1 MEIGDYYTAS
11 FYSLKKNLNMM
22 IPSVIGTAISFI
34 VVLIAIIWIIFGFI
48 GPELSNTNFV
58 SSYGHGFPFTA
69 TQILNFA
76 VVGII
81 TLIILSFI
89 NSFVSAATIGMAKK
103 VIKKE
108 TPELDIA
115 WKNVKKYFF
124 RVFIVSIIMM
134 IAFLLLSTPLFVGLS
149 LLLSNPNVAIALM
162 LVGILIIVIGGILL
176 MLSLMVVYQSIVM
189 SKKSIVE
196 SIKDS
201 YEIFWGNKLRVF
213 LVFLIGLAIAVG
225 LGMILSLI
233 PLIGPLLNI
242 IANIVLV
249 PYFILVTSNL
259 YIDLK
264 GI

>member
-1 MEIGDYYTAS
+1 MEISDYYTVS
-11 FYSLKKNLNMM
+11 FHSLKKNLNML
-22 IPSVIGTAISFI
+22 IPSVIGTAMSFI

-58 SSYGHGFPFTA
+58 SSYTYGFPFTA
-69 TQILNFA
+69 PQILYFA
-76 VVGII
+76 IVGII
-81 TLIILSFI
+81 TLIILSLI

-108 TPELDIA
+108 TPALDVA

-124 RVFIVSIIMM
+124 RVFLVSIIII

-162 LVGILIIVIGGILL
+162 LVGTLILIIVGMLL
-176 MLSLMVVYQSIVM
+176 MLSFMVVYQSIVI

-201 YEIFWGNKLRVF
+201 YEIFWGNKLKVF
-213 LVFLIGLAIAVG
+213 LVFLINLAIAVG
-225 LGMILSLI
+225 LSMILSLI
-233 PLIGPLLNI
+233 PLMGPLLNI